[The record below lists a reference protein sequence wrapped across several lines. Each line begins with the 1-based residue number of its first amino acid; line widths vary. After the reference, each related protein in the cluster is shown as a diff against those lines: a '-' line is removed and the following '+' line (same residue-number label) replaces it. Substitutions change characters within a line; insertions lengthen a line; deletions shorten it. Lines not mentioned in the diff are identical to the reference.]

1 MLYFEKIVEID
12 SMSIGSLSKR
22 QMRNDVVRAFQDEKL
37 LPRRNDR
44 DNDAHSLRLG
54 AERKRVQNV
63 EGVLGS

>member
-1 MLYFEKIVEID
+1 
-12 SMSIGSLSKR
+12 MSIGSLSKR
-22 QMRNDVVRAFQDEKL
+22 QMRTDVVRAFQDEKL

-44 DNDAHSLRLG
+44 HNDAHSLRLG